1 MQNVVEVFQKATKGL
16 AEVIENLPVR
26 IEELNKTVSR
36 CDGELNDL
44 QHLAELENFNASQGF
59 YIAKQIQKASRKRRA
74 AKDELEVLFAIKSVV
89 NNNSKFD
96 AHVVGLQKKFTEED
110 AKRSK
115 RKYNVRVRTDLRDRF
130 EKCNNSL
137 ISKL

>member
-1 MQNVVEVFQKATKGL
+1 MQNVVEVFQRATNGL
-16 AEVIENLPVR
+16 ADVIENLPVR
-26 IEELNKTVSR
+26 IEELNKTVSK

-74 AKDELEVLFAIKSVV
+74 AKDELEVLFGIRTIM

-96 AHVVGLQKKFTEED
+96 AHINGIKISMRDQER
-110 AKRSK
+110 KRTARTYK
-115 RKYNVRVRTDLRDRF
+115 VRVRTDLNERF
-130 EKCNNSL
+130 SKCTL
-137 ISKL
+137 VK